1 MATIEALLPWIPLFP
16 LIGFLA
22 NGLCARRSSE
32 GLVSFLGCAGPF
44 LSFCYAGAAFLSLTE
59 LDPAQRHV
67 TSVLYTWISA
77 GDFSARFALTLDPL
91 SAVMA
96 LVVSGVGFLI
106 HVYSVGYMHGDKGF
120 GRYFSYLNLFLSS
133 MLLLV
138 LGDNLVLM
146 FVGWEGVGLCSYLLI
161 GFWFEEEAN
170 ASAGKK
176 AFIVNRVG
184 DLGFLLGIFLTWL
197 TFNSVDFA
205 QLTKG
210 DFTPSQLEAVPWIAL
225 FLFIGATG
233 KSAQIP
239 LHVWLPDAMAGPTP
253 VSALIHAATMVT
265 AGVYMVTRM
274 GVFYEHA
281 PVVAGIVATI
291 GALTALMAGLIA
303 FAQNDIKKVLAY
315 STISQLGYMFL
326 AAGSLAFGA
335 AIFHLVTHAF
345 FKALLFLAAGA
356 VIHALGGEQDIRKM
370 GGLGSKL
377 RFTALVTGI
386 GAVAL
391 MGIPPFAGFMSKD
404 AILWGVFERFHATH
418 NPLWIVLYG
427 LGLLGALATAF
438 YVTRWYVLIFL
449 AKPHEHGEEG
459 HAHPHPPG
467 RAMCFALGT
476 LAVLTIA
483 GGWLSPPAFLG
494 VTDRLGRFLSPS
506 IVASHGEG
514 ASHAMEVVSSLLA
527 LGAALAGAFVGWT
540 MYFKRPGASKV
551 FVEQNAFGKKAY
563 PVVLG
568 KFYFDEAYDAV
579 FVRGVKRLAL
589 FLWIIVDMVFI
600 EMFVNGMAFLAGGLS
615 LAARRLQTGKIPAY
629 ATTLA
634 VATVAIVMFLLLRGW

>member
-1 MATIEALLPWIPLFP
+1 MSTIEALLPWIPLFP

-22 NGLCARRSSE
+22 NGLFARRSSE
-32 GLVSFLGCAGPF
+32 GLVSFLGCAGPL
-44 LSFCYAGAAFLSLTE
+44 LSFCYAGAAFLELTR

-67 TSVLYTWISA
+67 TRVLYDWIAA
-77 GDFSARFALTLDPL
+77 GDFHAQFALTLDPL

-106 HVYSVGYMHGDKGF
+106 HVYSIGYMHGDKGF
-120 GRYFSYLNLFLSS
+120 ARYFAYLNLFLSS

-184 DLGFLLGIFLTWL
+184 DLGFLLGIFLTWIA
-197 TFNSVDFA
+197 FGSVDFG
-205 QLTKG
+205 QIT
-210 DFTPSQLEAVPWIAL
+210 SQVDVAKHLDVVPWIAL

-265 AGVYMVTRM
+265 AGVYMVSRL
-274 GVFYEHA
+274 GIFYVNA
-281 PVVAGIVATI
+281 PAVAAVVATI
-291 GALTALMAGLIA
+291 GALTALMAGLIG

-370 GGLGSKL
+370 GGLWSKL

-418 NPLWIVLYG
+418 NPLWLVLYG
-427 LGLLGALATAF
+427 AGLLGALATAF

-449 AKPHEHGEEG
+449 AKPHAHEG
-459 HAHPHPPG
+459 AHAHPHPPG
-467 RAMCFALGT
+467 RTMCFALGT
-476 LAVLTIA
+476 LAALSIL

-494 VTDRLGRFLSPS
+494 ITDRLGQFLSPS
-506 IVASHGEG
+506 IVVQQGEG

-540 MYFKRPGASKV
+540 MYVKRPEAPKA
-551 FVEQNAFGKKAY
+551 FVEQNPLGKKAY

-568 KFYFDEAYDAV
+568 KFFFDEAYEAV

-589 FLWIIVDMVFI
+589 FLWIIVDMVVI
-600 EMFVNGMAFLAGGLS
+600 ELFVNGMAFLAGGLS
-615 LAARRLQTGKIPAY
+615 LAARRLQTGKIPVY

-634 VATVAIVMFLLLRGW
+634 LATVAIVMFLLLRGW